1 MVNLVKGQKVDL
13 TKGNPGL
20 TKINAG
26 LGWDVNAFDSGTA
39 FDLDAEVFLLG
50 ENGKVTSDADFI
62 FYSNPTHPSGS
73 VEHTGDNRDGAG
85 EGDDET
91 VRIDLS
97 AVPASIT
104 KIVFTVTIYD
114 AAVRNQNF
122 GQVQNA
128 FIRIYDPNTSEELLR
143 YDLTEDFS
151 IETALV
157 IGEIY
162 RHNGEWK
169 FNAVGAGYQG
179 GLEALCRSYGVNV

>member
-97 AVPASIT
+97 SVPASIT

>member
-85 EGDDET
+85 DGDDET
-91 VRIDLS
+91 IRIDLS
-97 AVPASIT
+97 AVPAGIT